1 MTIWFYWLGGV
12 RFFAYVY
19 GMKVAM
25 TAEQG
30 AETMNSSQIACAYE
44 KGLVGKTFRKSS

>member
-1 MTIWFYWLGGV
+1 MTIWFYWLDGV

-19 GMKVAM
+19 GIKVAM

-30 AETMNSSQIACAYE
+30 AETMNS
-44 KGLVGKTFRKSS
+44 

>member
-1 MTIWFYWLGGV
+1 MTIWCYWLGGV
-12 RFFAYVY
+12 HFFAYVY

-30 AETMNSSQIACAYE
+30 SETMNS
-44 KGLVGKTFRKSS
+44 